1 MQPMTGQIKKSG
13 RVIADGVRG
22 MYEIEVKRD
31 GSENWTGYFI
41 VPAGVDVKIG
51 DQVEIAL
58 PDGRSKQIEVNRVNV
73 APTQTT
79 VSFVTPI

>member
-1 MQPMTGQIKKSG
+1 MIGQVKRSG
-13 RVIADGVRG
+13 QVIADGVRG

-41 VPAGVDVKIG
+41 VPAGVEVKLGDHLDV
-51 DQVEIAL
+51 VL
-58 PDGRSKQIEVNRVNV
+58 TDGKTKTIEVNRVNV

-79 VSFVTPI
+79 VSFVTPL

>member
-13 RVIADGVRG
+13 QVIADGVRG

-41 VPAGVDVKIG
+41 VPAGVDVKLG
-51 DQVEIAL
+51 DHLEVAL
-58 PDGRSKQIEVNRVNV
+58 SDGRSKQIEVNRVNV

-79 VSFVTPI
+79 VSFVTPL

>member
-13 RVIADGVRG
+13 KVIADGVRG

-51 DQVEIAL
+51 DHVEIAL
-58 PDGRSKQIEVNRVNV
+58 ADGRSKQIEVNRVNV

-79 VSFVTPI
+79 VSFVTPL

>member
-1 MQPMTGQIKKSG
+1 MQQMTGTIKRDG
-13 RVIADGVRG
+13 QVIADAVKG
-22 MYEIEVKRD
+22 MYEVDVKRD

-41 VPAGVDVKIG
+41 VPAGVDVKLG
-51 DQVEIAL
+51 DQLELVL
-58 PDGRSKQIEVNRVNV
+58 SDGRSKKVEVNRVNV